1 MPVSAEMV
9 PDKKSKYSGVTKPE
23 RAAEAFFFHLN
34 KSFDNLPE

>member
-1 MPVSAEMV
+1 MF
-9 PDKKSKYSGVTKPE
+9 PDEKSISSGVTKPE